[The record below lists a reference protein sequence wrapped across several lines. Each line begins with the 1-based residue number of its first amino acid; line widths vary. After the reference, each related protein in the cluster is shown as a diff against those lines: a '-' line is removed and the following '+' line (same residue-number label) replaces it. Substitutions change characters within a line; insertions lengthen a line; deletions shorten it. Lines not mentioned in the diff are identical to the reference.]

1 MKIDRASV
9 SFPTPMLADLK
20 QEAKERDLSLSQ
32 LIREYVRRG
41 GFRGTQLDL
50 LREDSTDDDSR

>member
-20 QEAKERDLSLSQ
+20 KEAQQRDLSLSQ

-41 GFRGTQLDL
+41 GFQGTGELDL
-50 LREDSTDDDSR
+50 LRKEGKDAH